1 MEISTCLSGT
11 RRSTCYCGMLLSGAS
26 RTKDPI
32 SGYLKVSTCRD
43 VACLCFIG
51 HARVFG
57 DLHPFF
63 FVLDTC
69 RPIIV
74 NRVFCGMFLSSATR
88 TIDLLL
94 RYSKRF
100 AFRYLHRFFFTCA
113 RAVRSVSVVF
123 LWHVCVSRYQ
133 DNRPC
138 YCGVQ
143 KASPFEITCFFFIRY
158 VPSV

>member
-11 RRSTCYCGMLLSGAS
+11 RRSTCYCGMLLSGAC

-94 RYSKRF
+94 QYSKRF
-100 AFRYLHRFFFTCA
+100 AFRYLHRFFYLCTC
-113 RAVRSVSVVF
+113 RQISVSRVF
-123 LWHVCVSRYQ
+123 VACLCIALPGQ
-133 DNRPC
+133 
-138 YCGVQ
+138 
-143 KASPFEITCFFFIRY
+143 
-158 VPSV
+158 